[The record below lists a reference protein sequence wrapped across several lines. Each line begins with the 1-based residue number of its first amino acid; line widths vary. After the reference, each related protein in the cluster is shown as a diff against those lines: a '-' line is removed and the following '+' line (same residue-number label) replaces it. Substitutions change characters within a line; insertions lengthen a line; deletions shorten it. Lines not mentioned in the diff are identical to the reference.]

1 MIGTRPTPALEKGV
15 DRDRDEV
22 VIEEVGADKEEEVSS
37 GPEGDQDH
45 AYLCARLDRLFEVKE
60 IYGTDIQT
68 VVYIPMA
75 YRTQFTIH
83 LAILNRN
90 IEDDLSKTV
99 PWKMP
104 SLERSI

>member
-1 MIGTRPTPALEKGV
+1 MVTGTRPTPALEKGV

-60 IYGTDIQT
+60 IYGTHTNSGIYT
-68 VVYIPMA
+68 
-75 YRTQFTIH
+75 H
-83 LAILNRN
+83 GL
-90 IEDDLSKTV
+90 
-99 PWKMP
+99 
-104 SLERSI
+104 

>member
-1 MIGTRPTPALEKGV
+1 MVIGTRPTPALEKGV

-60 IYGTDIQT
+60 IYGTHIQT
-68 VVYIPMA
+68 VA

-104 SLERSI
+104 SLDRSI